1 MEMARAHLFIDG
13 RVQGVFFRAF
23 TREVAHNLDLNGWVK
38 NIRDG
43 RVEAVLEGEKKV
55 IQQAIQKCYAGPPG
69 AKVSNIDIQ
78 WEQYTGKENGFSIRY

>member
-23 TREVAHNLDLNGWVK
+23 TREVAHNLTLNGWVK
-38 NIRDG
+38 NLRDG

-55 IQQAIQKCYAGPPG
+55 IQQAIQVCYAGPPG

-78 WEQYTGKENGFSIRY
+78 WEQYTGKENGFNIRY